1 LDPLLPQG
9 LPREQY
15 FNSRAVIDACIPFER
30 RANFPQVASISPEL
44 AEKTRAKWGKVLDL
58 N

>member
-1 LDPLLPQG
+1 
-9 LPREQY
+9 
-15 FNSRAVIDACIPFER
+15 VIDACIPFER

-44 AEKTRAKWGKVLDL
+44 AEKIKAKWGKTLDF